1 MKKKQSKRTDAVK
14 LILADLKKHF
24 ISSFPKLENNY
35 IPEPPTR
42 KNVKDFDELK
52 PHLKSYSNY
61 MNEVDNFGLK
71 NSCLFGRWL
80 TLAYSVYRY
89 EKFVLGNDALP
100 KNFET
105 WVRNNCN
112 ISKTLSYNYRKF
124 SKLVERAPKL
134 VHCRVGLRYFVKR
147 HNVLLTYFKNNE
159 SPWVHKHSCSCSV
172 CKKYLAYLKHDTN
185 IQHDGSLAI

>member
-1 MKKKQSKRTDAVK
+1 MR
-14 LILADLKKHF
+14 
-24 ISSFPKLENNY
+24 N
-35 IPEPPTR
+35 
-42 KNVKDFDELK
+42 
-52 PHLKSYSNY
+52 
-61 MNEVDNFGLK
+61 
-71 NSCLFGRWL
+71 
-80 TLAYSVYRY
+80 
-89 EKFVLGNDALP
+89 EKFP

-159 SPWVHKHSCSCSV
+159 SPLNILVRNAKSN
-172 CKKYLAYLKHDTN
+172 LKHDTN
-185 IQHDGSLAI
+185 IQHDGSLAT